1 MILLALTP
9 LVLASAFAVI
19 AVSMKEHP
27 SFEGGMADS
36 HVCHCRSCSQAKSQ
50 SQEGDRESQ
59 KVIQAE
65 FEGSLVAA

>member
-9 LVLASAFAVI
+9 LVLASAFALI

-50 SQEGDRESQ
+50 SQDGNMESQ
-59 KVIQAE
+59 QVTPAE
-65 FEGSLVAA
+65 FEGSFVAA